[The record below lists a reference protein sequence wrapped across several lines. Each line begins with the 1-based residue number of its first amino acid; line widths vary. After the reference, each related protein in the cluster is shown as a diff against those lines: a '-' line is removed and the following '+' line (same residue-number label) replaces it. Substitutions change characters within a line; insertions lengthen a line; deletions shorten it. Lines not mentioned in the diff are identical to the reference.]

1 MELGLLIFRLFL
13 AGIFGL
19 AGFAK
24 LADLAGSQKAV
35 GDFGV
40 PSSLT
45 GIVSVVLPIIE
56 ITIAVVLLFPEISW
70 FGAVGSAMLLTLFV
84 AGMAY
89 QIAKGNAPDCHCF
102 GQIYSEPVGKASL
115 IRNLIFLIP
124 AIALIYKGR
133 LDQGPALTNIG
144 RDSVQLLL
152 VLVAV
157 LLLGVAID
165 FLRRI
170 LSKQDEVIRRVDL
183 LELISKDG
191 TAVERSEA
199 GSPHDGFPIGGML
212 PDFALI
218 DIGGASVSTAD
229 LSKSGT
235 PNLFFF
241 VSPTCNPCKAMV
253 PQFKSWRDELAGK
266 ANIVLVSSGSASE
279 NIEKFGSDN
288 KILLQTEREFAD
300 SVNAKWTPS
309 VIFVDSKGRV
319 ASQVA
324 AGDRAIIELIEKIE
338 ASDFAGE
345 FTHFTLGESESLH
358 NHLAIGENV
367 PEFSVETLDGQTLKS
382 SDLTGKKTLLAF
394 WGATCPHCVRMADDL
409 KNWDKIKGADE
420 PNLVFFTDGD
430 EETTREF
437 GLKSPVIVDDEYNIA
452 SKLGMRGTPSAIL
465 IDEDGRFASELAMG
479 ADHFWA
485 LVGRKN

>member
-24 LADLAGSQKAV
+24 LADLSGSRKAV

-45 GIVSVVLPIIE
+45 GIISVVLPIIE
-56 ITIAVVLLFPEISW
+56 IAIAVVLLFPEVSW
-70 FGAVGSAMLLTLFV
+70 FGALGAAALLTLFV

-102 GQIYSEPVGKASL
+102 GQIHSEPVGKASL
-115 IRNLIFLIP
+115 IRNFIFLVP
-124 AIALIYKGR
+124 ALVLIYKGR

-152 VLVAV
+152 ILIAV

-170 LSKQDEVIRRVDL
+170 LSTQNEVIRRVDL
-183 LELISKDG
+183 LELIAKDG

-199 GSPHDGFPIGGML
+199 GSPHDGFPMGAML
-212 PDFALI
+212 PDFALM
-218 DIGGASVSTAD
+218 DIGGASVSTAE
-229 LSKSGT
+229 LSKNGT

-253 PQFKSWRDELAGK
+253 ARFKSWGDELAGK
-266 ANIVLVSSGSASE
+266 VNIILVSSGTAAE

-288 KILLQTEREFAD
+288 NILLQQEREFAD

-309 VIFVDSKGRV
+309 AIFVDSKGRV

-324 AGDRAIIELIEKIE
+324 AGDKAIMELIEKIE
-338 ASDFAGE
+338 ASDLNEE
-345 FTHFTLGESESLH
+345 FTHFTLGDSERLH
-358 NHLAIGENV
+358 NHLAIGESV
-367 PEFSVETLDGQTLKS
+367 PEFSVETLNGETLRS
-382 SDLTGKKTLLAF
+382 SDLNGRKTLLAF
-394 WGATCPHCVRMADDL
+394 WGATCPHCVIMTDDL
-409 KNWDKIKGADE
+409 KNWDKIKGDDE
-420 PNLVFFTDGD
+420 PNLVLFTDGD
-430 EETTREF
+430 QETSREL
-437 GLKSPVIVDDEYNIA
+437 GLSSHVIVDDSYALA
-452 SKLGMRGTPSAIL
+452 SKLGMFGTPSAIL
-465 IDEDGRFASELAMG
+465 IGEDGRFASELAMG